1 MLVKCDTIN
10 LVVLVLVELR
20 SIVLVE
26 LVELELLVVG
36 AQVGALCVGQWWS
49 N

>member
-1 MLVKCDTIN
+1 MLVNCDTIK
-10 LVVLVLVELR
+10 LVVLALVELR

-36 AQVGALCVGQWWS
+36 AQVGALVGQ
-49 N
+49 